1 MSIERHERRATPL
14 PTRQGAFMALLLC
27 LLSAG
32 TLVSAAAS
40 AQSSAVRT
48 AEAPT
53 RGVPGR
59 ASTAN
64 DLPDIGTPADA
75 TLNRSD
81 EYQIG
86 RMIVRGLRDQGQILD
101 DPEISDWIQNLGSKI
116 AAQAQ
121 DGGQRF
127 QFFVVRDP
135 GINAFALPGGF
146 IGVNQGLITA
156 TANES
161 QLASVLAHEIAH
173 VTQRHIARSIR
184 AQGRQSLASAAAI
197 LAAILIGAAAGGGSD
212 AVQAGI
218 AIAQGTA
225 AQQRINFTRANEYEA
240 DRVGISFLA
249 AAGYDPHGMP
259 DFFETLSRR
268 MGLSGSQVPEFLR
281 THPVNSNRIAES
293 RDRAAQF
300 PKPRLAESPAYSFA
314 RERVRVVGSPPDSDL
329 RPYYAALRDQRPLT
343 SGEQYGE
350 ALAMLAAGQA
360 KSSVGALIELSG
372 QTPGSPMLQSGLG
385 QALFAAGRQ
394 AEALDSLSEALKIA
408 PRNVPL
414 SIRYAEILM
423 NTGRA
428 KEAHEVLLDV
438 FNNVTPTADQIR
450 LTALAA
456 SAAGDTGDAYYYMS
470 EYHIAAG
477 DLPLAMR
484 QLEMALAAP
493 NLTSVQRARFAARL
507 KEIRDFLA
515 EQPRRRPRDRS
526 ESEEQ
531 TEPPVVQRTRL
542 N

>member
-1 MSIERHERRATPL
+1 MR
-14 PTRQGAFMALLLC
+14 ALLLS
-27 LLSAG
+27 LLTASALL
-32 TLVSAAAS
+32 TAAAS
-40 AQSSAVRT
+40 AQTLPAGA
-48 AEAPT
+48 AEAPS
-53 RGVPGR
+53 RGLPGR

-64 DLPDIGTPADA
+64 ELPDIGTPADA

-86 RMIVRGLRDQGQILD
+86 RMIVRGLRDQGQVLE
-101 DPEISDWIQNLGSKI
+101 DPEISDWIQNLGSRI

-146 IGVNQGLITA
+146 VGVNQGLITA

-225 AQQRINFTRANEYEA
+225 AQQSINFTRSNEYEA
-240 DRVGISFLA
+240 DRVGIGFLA
-249 AAGYDPHGMP
+249 AAGFDPHGMP

-300 PKPRLAESPAYSFA
+300 PRPKLAPSPTYAFA
-314 RERVRVVGSPPDSDL
+314 RERVRVIGAPPDSDL
-329 RPYYAALRDQRPLT
+329 RPYYAGLRDQRPLT
-343 SGEQYGE
+343 AAEQYGE
-350 ALAMLAAGQA
+350 ALAMLGAGQSKA
-360 KSSVGALIELSG
+360 SAGALIELAG
-372 QTPGSPMLQSGLG
+372 QTPASPMLQASLG

-394 AEALDSLSEALKIA
+394 QDAIDSLTQALAIA

-414 SIRYAEILM
+414 SIRYAELLM

-438 FNNVTPTADQIR
+438 FNNVTPSPDQIR
-450 LTALAA
+450 FTALAA

-484 QLEMALAAP
+484 QLELALAAP

-526 ESEEQ
+526 EGNDPV
-531 TEPPVVQRTRL
+531 EPLALISHP
-542 N
+542 